1 MKKPIDEIMAQA
13 TKGDLCADGCDVV
26 KSFNGSLIARA
37 VGSRTE
43 PAQDRANAALMAHWF
58 NAAPHLLEAF
68 KNLVN
73 DVTVNFPDESKRLCL
88 YARAA
93 IETASSVEWNND

>member
-1 MKKPIDEIMAQA
+1 MQQA
-13 TKGDLCADGCDVV
+13 TKGVLCADGCDVV

-37 VGSRTE
+37 RGSKTG
-43 PAQDRANAALMAHWF
+43 PAQDWANAALLAHWY
-58 NAAPHLLEAF
+58 NAAPHLLEAL

-73 DVTVNFPDESKRLCL
+73 DVKVNFPDESKRLCL